1 MKRLAL
7 ALALMLAAGPA
18 AAGPLSDLIMASGL
32 LADAP
37 AGEVLRYAHDRRLP
51 AEAPD
56 AELPRAGQD
65 YVLPK
70 PVVDGVAI
78 LPAVPGEG
86 GTQLVLTLAEAGE
99 SRDVA
104 SFPAQGANPMLLF
117 FLENVVRN
125 VAAQTGGSPFYI
137 RNRLRDALVAADL
150 GPVQD
155 GRAVIALHPFAAD
168 PNRARLGAFAE
179 LTLTLALDPARPGR
193 LLDLKADTGAA
204 PGGYSEHMVLI
215 GVE

>member
-1 MKRLAL
+1 MKRL

-37 AGEVLRYAHDRRLP
+37 AGEVLRYSHDRRLP
-51 AEAPD
+51 AEAPQ
-56 AELPRAGQD
+56 AEMRRAGQD
-65 YVLPK
+65 YALPK
-70 PVVDGVAI
+70 PVVDGLAI
-78 LPAVPGEG
+78 LTAVPGED
-86 GTQLVLTLAEAGE
+86 GTQLVLTLAETGE

-104 SFPAQGANPMLLF
+104 SFPAQGAIPMLLF

-125 VAAQTGGSPFYI
+125 VAAQTGGSPYYI
-137 RNRLRDALVAADL
+137 RNRLRDAIVAADL
-150 GPVQD
+150 GAVQD
-155 GRAVIALHPFAAD
+155 GRAVIGLHPFAAD
-168 PNRARLGAFAE
+168 PNRDRLGAFGD

-204 PGGYSEHMVLI
+204 RDGYSERMVLI
-215 GVE
+215 EVE

>member
-1 MKRLAL
+1 MKGLAL
-7 ALALMLAAGPA
+7 AFMLAAGPS

-37 AGEVLRYAHDRRLP
+37 AGEVLRYSHDRRLP
-51 AEAPD
+51 ADAPD
-56 AELPRAGQD
+56 AAMPRAGQD

-78 LPAVPGEG
+78 LTAVPGDG
-86 GTQLVLTLAEAGE
+86 GTQLVLTLAEAGK

-104 SFPAQGANPMLLF
+104 SFPAQGANPILLF

-125 VAAQTGGSPFYI
+125 VAARTGGSPYYI
-137 RNRLRDALVAADL
+137 RNRLRDVLVAADL
-150 GPVQD
+150 DASQN
-155 GRAVIALHPFAAD
+155 GRLVIRLHPFATD

-204 PGGYSEHMVLI
+204 PDGYSESMVLI
-215 GVE
+215 EVE

>member
-1 MKRLAL
+1 MKRL

-37 AGEVLRYAHDRRLP
+37 AGEVLRYSHDRRLP
-51 AEAPD
+51 AEAPQ
-56 AELPRAGQD
+56 AEMRRAGQD
-65 YVLPK
+65 YALPK
-70 PVVDGVAI
+70 PVVDGLAI
-78 LPAVPGEG
+78 LTAVPGED

-125 VAAQTGGSPFYI
+125 VAAQTGGSPYYI
-137 RNRLRDALVAADL
+137 RNRLRDAIVAADL
-150 GPVQD
+150 GALQD
-155 GRAVIALHPFAAD
+155 GRAVIGLHPFAAD
-168 PNRARLGAFAE
+168 PNRDRLGAFGD

-204 PGGYSEHMVLI
+204 RDGYSERMVLI
-215 GVE
+215 EVE

>member
-7 ALALMLAAGPA
+7 AFMLAAGPA

-37 AGEVLRYAHDRRLP
+37 AGEILRYSHDRRLP
-51 AEAPD
+51 AQAPD
-56 AELPRAGQD
+56 AGMPRAGQD
-65 YVLPK
+65 YALPK

-78 LPAVPGEG
+78 LTAVPGDG

-104 SFPAQGANPMLLF
+104 SFPAQGANPILLF

-125 VAAQTGGSPFYI
+125 AAARTGGSPYYI
-137 RNRLRDALVAADL
+137 RNRLRDVLVAADL
-150 GPVQD
+150 DMAQE
-155 GRAVIALHPFAAD
+155 GRAVITLHPFATD

-204 PGGYSEHMVLI
+204 PDGYSESMVLI
-215 GVE
+215 EVE

>member
-1 MKRLAL
+1 MKRL

-78 LPAVPGEG
+78 LTAVPGEG

-104 SFPAQGANPMLLF
+104 SFPAQGSNPMLLF

-150 GPVQD
+150 GAVQD
-155 GRAVIALHPFAAD
+155 GRSVIVLHPFAAD

-204 PGGYSEHMVLI
+204 PGGYSERMVLI

>member
-65 YVLPK
+65 HVLPK

-78 LPAVPGEG
+78 LTAVPGDG

-104 SFPAQGANPMLLF
+104 SFPAQGSNPMLLF

-137 RNRLRDALVAADL
+137 RNRLRDALVGADL

-155 GRAVIALHPFAAD
+155 GRSVIALQPFAAD

-179 LTLTLALDPARPGR
+179 LTLTLALDPAQPGR

>member
-37 AGEVLRYAHDRRLP
+37 AGEVLRYSHDRRLP
-51 AEAPD
+51 AETPD

-65 YVLPK
+65 HVLPK

-78 LPAVPGEG
+78 LTAVPGDG

-104 SFPAQGANPMLLF
+104 SFPAQGSNPMLLF

-125 VAAQTGGSPFYI
+125 VAAQTGGSPYYI

-155 GRAVIALHPFAAD
+155 GRAVIVLHPFAAD

-179 LTLTLALDPARPGR
+179 LTLTLALDPAQPGR